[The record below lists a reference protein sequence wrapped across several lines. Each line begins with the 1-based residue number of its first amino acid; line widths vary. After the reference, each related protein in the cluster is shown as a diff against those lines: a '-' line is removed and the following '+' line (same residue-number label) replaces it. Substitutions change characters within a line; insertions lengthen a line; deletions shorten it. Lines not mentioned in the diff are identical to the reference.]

1 MKAAGSRQ
9 GEGDPQKLVMLPKL
23 AAKDSVN
30 LAGGAI
36 YSSGSGSDGEDGFRI
51 NFDDQSASKH
61 GVFAPSSDT
70 QPDWAKRTSAGLNDR
85 EEIKVNQYLP
95 GRTADYLSSSPLAG
109 GVPSYSTQ
117 KTGHQYASTLK
128 KDAYNANN
136 WKYDEDEENTA
147 KTIELQSMSLEN
159 AQRGLMGVP
168 GSAAEMFQR
177 SYNKLGQSPL
187 QNHYISSSIGLRD
200 TGRAAGANSSR
211 TGRLPDNDNVYSQE
225 KFDQMFANADMHRE
239 KESTRI
245 NVSMSYAE
253 DEDESS
259 SGFPSSSTY
268 KSRIGAP
275 QAKEPPT
282 LKAPGSRPS
291 MANYDHGGSLND
303 DKAYA
308 YTQHMLQVYPT
319 EAEQQAQ
326 QAELSSSYLRQQQK
340 EALERKSYKLS
351 T

>member
-1 MKAAGSRQ
+1 MSGPGGLQ
-9 GEGDPQKLVMLPKL
+9 GEGDPQKLVMLPKM

-36 YSSGSGSDGEDGFRI
+36 YSSGSNSDEDGFRI
-51 NFDDQSASKH
+51 NFDDQSDGKH
-61 GVFAPSSDT
+61 GFFAASGDA
-70 QPDWAKRTSAGLNDR
+70 QPAWARRTTGGHTDR
-85 EEIKVNQYLP
+85 EEIKVKQHLP
-95 GRTADYLSSSPLAG
+95 GRTGDYLSSSPHAG
-109 GVPSYSTQ
+109 GMHAYGTQ
-117 KTGHQYASTLK
+117 KLGHQYASTLK

-159 AQRGLMGVP
+159 AQRGLLGVP
-168 GSAAEMFQR
+168 GSAADLFQR
-177 SYNKLGQSPL
+177 NYGKLDQSPL
-187 QNHYISSSIGLRD
+187 QNHYISSSIGLGD
-200 TGRAAGANSSR
+200 SGRGGGAASTRA
-211 TGRLPDNDNVYSQE
+211 GRLPDNDNQYSQE
-225 KFDQMFANADMHRE
+225 KFDQMFAFADRHRE
-239 KESTRI
+239 TESARI

-253 DEDESS
+253 DEDDSAT
-259 SGFPSSSTY
+259 GFPSSSIY

-275 QAKEPPT
+275 LAKEPQT

-326 QAELSSSYLRQQQK
+326 QAELSNSYLRQQQK